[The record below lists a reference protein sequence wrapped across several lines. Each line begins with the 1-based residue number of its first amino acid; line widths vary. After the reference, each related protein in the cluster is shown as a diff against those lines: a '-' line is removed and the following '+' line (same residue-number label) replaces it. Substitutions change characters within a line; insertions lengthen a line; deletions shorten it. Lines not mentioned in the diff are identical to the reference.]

1 VEGTGEAERLGG
13 LEVDDELELGGL
25 LDGKFVRL
33 RAMQD
38 AIGTIIVLNYHSS
51 PKELNAGPQGR
62 CYNCKSVPDGPDRTR
77 RYVMSS
83 HKSKGRPE
91 KKKTKIS
98 SHADLTKTT
107 ERGAIELQEEEL
119 KGVTG
124 GRDGS
129 LEAGV
134 HFKYDLKGQKEG

>member
-1 VEGTGEAERLGG
+1 MRAAESATKWREAADFDTPL
-13 LEVDDELELGGL
+13 
-25 LDGKFVRL
+25 
-33 RAMQD
+33 
-38 AIGTIIVLNYHSS
+38 
-51 PKELNAGPQGR
+51 PAG
-62 CYNCKSVPDGPDRTR
+62 
-77 RYVMSS
+77 
-83 HKSKGRPE
+83 
-91 KKKTKIS
+91 